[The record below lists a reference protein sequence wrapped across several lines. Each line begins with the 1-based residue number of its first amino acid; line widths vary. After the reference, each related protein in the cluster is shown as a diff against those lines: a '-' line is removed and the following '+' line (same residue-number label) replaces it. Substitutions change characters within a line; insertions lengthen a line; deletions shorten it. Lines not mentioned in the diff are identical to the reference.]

1 MSKLSHSN
9 PDLDTD
15 VYKGEEEMS
24 KLPNCIFEFAWNGTV
39 CIATRTNSSGEYIG
53 IELYDYASKTL
64 LVYIPFKKEEV
75 K

>member
-1 MSKLSHSN
+1 
-9 PDLDTD
+9 
-15 VYKGEEEMS
+15 MS

-39 CIATRTNSSGEYIG
+39 CIATRTNSSGEYVG
-53 IELYDYASKTL
+53 IELYDYSSKTL

>member
-9 PDLDTD
+9 PDLDD
-15 VYKGEEEMS
+15 VYTGNEIS
-24 KLPNCIFEFAWNGTV
+24 KIPNCIFEFVWNGTV
-39 CIATRTNSSGEYIG
+39 CIATRTNSSGEYVG
-53 IELYDYASKTL
+53 IELYDYASKAL